1 MIVFVIAEDAMY
13 KKAENNNS
21 TRKCDAHSFDRSF
34 WKRTIIQDNF
44 FSLKKEREKKTTY
57 LCIYQQSE
65 TLCTLC

>member
-34 WKRTIIQDNF
+34 WKRTIIQVNF
-44 FSLKKEREKKTTY
+44 FFIKKKKKEKKRKKKN
-57 LCIYQQSE
+57 YQ
-65 TLCTLC
+65 

>member
-34 WKRTIIQDNF
+34 WKRTIIQVNF
-44 FSLKKEREKKTTY
+44 FFIKKKNY

>member
-34 WKRTIIQDNF
+34 WKRTIIQVNF
-44 FSLKKEREKKTTY
+44 FSLKKKKKKKLHTNN
-57 LCIYQQSE
+57 QQSE

>member
-34 WKRTIIQDNF
+34 WKRTIIQVNF
-44 FSLKKEREKKTTY
+44 FFHQKKKEKKKRKN
-57 LCIYQQSE
+57 YQ
-65 TLCTLC
+65 

>member
-34 WKRTIIQDNF
+34 WKRTIIQVNF
-44 FSLKKEREKKTTY
+44 LFIKKKKEKKKLPMY
-57 LCIYQQSE
+57 ISAI
-65 TLCTLC
+65 